1 MHTFFSIELSE
12 AEVRFSVVDPIL
24 KGICK
29 FTMSLISLEEA
40 VCDSDATIHSEDSSV
55 STLLTPSYQKQ
66 TSKRVLPD
74 YTVYFI
80 TSQISKA
87 PVILL
92 TEVKKKKKFN
102 DDSIVQAIGYYTASR
117 ESAVSGRHG
126 SPKPPLAVVF
136 CQDEVRF
143 ILFPFTKDNEPCV
156 NAVVTPPLK
165 LMKEDGKFNPNIFTF
180 ICAYVKYAFHVNLD
194 VITKDHLRGL
204 EIDIQLKTKKS
215 FESLL
220 ITSEEKLREE
230 IKEAG
235 KVEAREE
242 IREILLNID
251 TDVNRDT
258 ILEILAKLQNKD

>member
-1 MHTFFSIELSE
+1 M
-12 AEVRFSVVDPIL
+12 DPIL

-102 DDSIVQAIGYYTASR
+102 DDSIVQAIGYYIASR
-117 ESAVSGRHG
+117 ESVSGRLG
-126 SPKPPLAVVF
+126 SPMPPLAVVF

-143 ILFPFTKDNEPCV
+143 ILFPFTKGNEPCV

-165 LMKEDGKFNPNIFTF
+165 LMKEDGKFNPNVFTL
-180 ICAYVKYAFHVNLD
+180 ICVYVKYAFRVNLD
-194 VITKDHLRGL
+194 VITKDRLCGL

-235 KVEAREE
+235 KVEGREEGKVEAREE